1 LNDPENDMLTRF
13 LSVLVSATFAT
24 VVLVAVAVV
33 PAGALSAG
41 TVTLSP
47 PVIHESFTVLPCA
60 GVPKD
65 RSTLEEEGCAEQQIL
80 RTDSRIDTLNN
91 TIFANLADDSA
102 RRQFIAG
109 HQAWLAYRHAYCL
122 SVSEIFEGGT
132 EAGLVDADCVASVNG
147 EHIKDLKEFVRNIS
161 AN

>member
-1 LNDPENDMLTRF
+1 MRTRF

-24 VVLVAVAVV
+24 VVLVAVV

-41 TVTLSP
+41 TVKLSP

-65 RSTLEEEGCAEQQIL
+65 RSTLEEEGCAEHQIL

-109 HQAWLAYRHAYCL
+109 HKAWLAYRHAYCL
-122 SVSEIFEGGT
+122 SVSDDLRGRHRGGL
-132 EAGLVDADCVASVNG
+132 GRRRL
-147 EHIKDLKEFVRNIS
+147 RRQRQR
-161 AN
+161 